1 MTVLQALIL
10 GVVQGFTEFLPVS
23 SSGHLV
29 IVPQIFNFSQPPVG
43 FDVLVHLATLVAVVG
58 YFIGDIAQ
66 IVRSVLAPRTMSHQD
81 VNYWRRILAWL
92 IVGSIPAA
100 IAGFLFG
107 DFFESLFSQTLG
119 VGICLVMTSLL
130 LWGSDAALG
139 RINKRPLDLQKMR
152 GLDALIVGC
161 FQALA
166 IAPGLSRSG
175 ATIAGGVFLG
185 FDRAAAARI
194 SFLLS
199 IPAIL
204 GAFLFQLKDASGAF
218 AGASEGAYLAGAL
231 AAAVS
236 GFIAIFLLMRYLKR
250 HRLRVFAVYTL
261 IAGVI
266 VVILSLM

>member
-1 MTVLQALIL
+1 
-10 GVVQGFTEFLPVS
+10 
-23 SSGHLV
+23 
-29 IVPQIFNFSQPPVG
+29 
-43 FDVLVHLATLVAVVG
+43 
-58 YFIGDIAQ
+58 
-66 IVRSVLAPRTMSHQD
+66 
-81 VNYWRRILAWL
+81 
-92 IVGSIPAA
+92 
-100 IAGFLFG
+100 
-107 DFFESLFSQTLG
+107 
-119 VGICLVMTSLL
+119 
-130 LWGSDAALG
+130 
-139 RINKRPLDLQKMR
+139 
-152 GLDALIVGC
+152 
-161 FQALA
+161 LA